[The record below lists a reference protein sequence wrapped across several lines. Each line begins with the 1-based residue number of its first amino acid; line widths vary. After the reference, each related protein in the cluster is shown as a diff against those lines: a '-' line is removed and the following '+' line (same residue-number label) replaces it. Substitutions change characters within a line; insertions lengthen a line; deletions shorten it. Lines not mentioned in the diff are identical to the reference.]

1 MNVPRPLQTIQDN
14 IARVIKGKS
23 HVIEMAVVCLLARGH
38 LLLEDVPG
46 VGKTT
51 LAHSL
56 ARSLDCSFKRIQFTS
71 DLLPSDI
78 VGVSIFNRQQQ
89 AFEFVPGPIFANI
102 VLADEINRTTPKT
115 QSSLLEA
122 MSEAQI
128 SVDNQTHPLKQP
140 FMVIATQNP
149 AEYHGTFPLPES
161 QLDRFLM
168 RLRIGYP
175 SVEEEQKVLS
185 RPYALHP
192 ADILAP
198 VLSTQDVLELQRRIE
213 HVHMDESVS
222 EYLLALVHATRQS
235 ELLSLGVSTRGALA
249 LSNAAKALA
258 LVRGRDFCLPDDVK
272 ELTPIVLSHR
282 VMLSRAQGMRMQSFE
297 QAERVL
303 LDIVDTIP
311 VPVCIHGHGQ
321 ACDDPLHALVP
332 RPSRIPTPLPGY
344 PPVAPTDVRWHTL
357 LVVHDR
363 YRRGSRQH
371 REQSFLSAASDD
383 AEHRGDLRSPVRA
396 MFAPTRLPSACAR
409 SHHGQSTDDGHPL
422 GHQS

>member
-1 MNVPRPLQTIQDN
+1 MNVPRPLQAIQDN

-175 SVEEEQKVLS
+175 SMDEERNVLN

-198 VLSTQDVLELQRRIE
+198 VLSSQDVLELQRRIE
-213 HVHMDESVS
+213 HVHMDGSVS
-222 EYLLALVHATRQS
+222 EYLLTIVHATRQS
-235 ELLSLGVSTRGALA
+235 DLLSLGVSTRGALA
-249 LSNAAKALA
+249 LNNAAKALA
-258 LVRGRDFCLPDDVK
+258 LVRSRDFCLPDDVK
-272 ELTPIVLSHR
+272 ELAPIVLSHR
-282 VMLSRAQGMRMQSFE
+282 VMLSRAQGMRVQSFE
-297 QAERVL
+297 QAERII

-311 VPVCIHGHGQ
+311 VPV
-321 ACDDPLHALVP
+321 
-332 RPSRIPTPLPGY
+332 
-344 PPVAPTDVRWHTL
+344 
-357 LVVHDR
+357 
-363 YRRGSRQH
+363 
-371 REQSFLSAASDD
+371 
-383 AEHRGDLRSPVRA
+383 
-396 MFAPTRLPSACAR
+396 
-409 SHHGQSTDDGHPL
+409 
-422 GHQS
+422 

>member
-1 MNVPRPLQTIQDN
+1 MNVPHPLQAIQDN
-14 IARVIKGKS
+14 IARVIRGKA

-175 SVEEEQKVLS
+175 TMEEERKVLN

-198 VLSTQDVLELQRRIE
+198 VLSAQDVLELQRRIE
-213 HVHMDESVS
+213 HVHVDDSVG
-222 EYLLALVHATRQS
+222 EYLLAIVQATRQS

-249 LSNAAKALA
+249 LNNAAKALA
-258 LVRGRDFCLPDDVK
+258 LVRGRDFCLPDDMK
-272 ELTPIVLSHR
+272 ELAPIVLSHR
-282 VMLSRAQGMRMQSFE
+282 VMLSRAQGMRIQSFE
-297 QAERVL
+297 QAERVI

-311 VPVCIHGHGQ
+311 VPV
-321 ACDDPLHALVP
+321 
-332 RPSRIPTPLPGY
+332 
-344 PPVAPTDVRWHTL
+344 
-357 LVVHDR
+357 
-363 YRRGSRQH
+363 
-371 REQSFLSAASDD
+371 
-383 AEHRGDLRSPVRA
+383 
-396 MFAPTRLPSACAR
+396 
-409 SHHGQSTDDGHPL
+409 
-422 GHQS
+422 

>member
-1 MNVPRPLQTIQDN
+1 MNVPHPLQAIQDN
-14 IARVIKGKS
+14 IARVIRGKA

-89 AFEFVPGPIFANI
+89 AFEFMPGPIFANI

-175 SVEEEQKVLS
+175 TVEEERKVLN

-198 VLSTQDVLELQRRIE
+198 VLSAQDVLELQHRIE
-213 HVHMDESVS
+213 HVHVDDSVS
-222 EYLLALVHATRQS
+222 EYLLAIVQATRQS

-249 LSNAAKALA
+249 LNNASKALA
-258 LVRGRDFCLPDDVK
+258 LVRGRDFCLPDDIK
-272 ELTPIVLSHR
+272 ELAPIVLSHR
-282 VMLSRAQGMRMQSFE
+282 VMLNRAQGMRMQSFE
-297 QAERVL
+297 QAERIV

-311 VPVCIHGHGQ
+311 VPV
-321 ACDDPLHALVP
+321 
-332 RPSRIPTPLPGY
+332 
-344 PPVAPTDVRWHTL
+344 
-357 LVVHDR
+357 
-363 YRRGSRQH
+363 
-371 REQSFLSAASDD
+371 
-383 AEHRGDLRSPVRA
+383 
-396 MFAPTRLPSACAR
+396 
-409 SHHGQSTDDGHPL
+409 
-422 GHQS
+422 

>member
-1 MNVPRPLQTIQDN
+1 MSREIQAIQDN
-14 IARVIKGKS
+14 IALVIKGKA

-56 ARSLDCSFKRIQFTS
+56 ARSLACSFKRIQFTS

-78 VGVSIFNRQQQ
+78 VGVSMFNRQKQG
-89 AFEFVPGPIFANI
+89 FEFIPGPIFANI

-128 SVDNQTHPLKQP
+128 SVDNQTHPLRQP

-175 SVEEEQKVLS
+175 SLEEERKVLA

-192 ADILAP
+192 ADMLEA
-198 VLSTQDVLELQRRIE
+198 VLSEQEVLGLQRRVDQI
-213 HVHMDESVS
+213 HMDESLT
-222 EYLLALVHATRQS
+222 EYLLAIVQATRQS

-249 LSNAAKALA
+249 LNKTVKALA
-258 LVRGRDFCLPDDVK
+258 LVRGRDYCLPDDIK
-272 ELTPIVLSHR
+272 ELAPIVLSHR
-282 VMLSRAQGMRMQSFE
+282 VMLSRTQGMRGQSFE
-297 QAERVL
+297 QAERIV
-303 LDIVDTIP
+303 LDIVDAVP
-311 VPVCIHGHGQ
+311 VPV
-321 ACDDPLHALVP
+321 
-332 RPSRIPTPLPGY
+332 
-344 PPVAPTDVRWHTL
+344 
-357 LVVHDR
+357 
-363 YRRGSRQH
+363 
-371 REQSFLSAASDD
+371 
-383 AEHRGDLRSPVRA
+383 
-396 MFAPTRLPSACAR
+396 
-409 SHHGQSTDDGHPL
+409 
-422 GHQS
+422 

>member
-1 MNVPRPLQTIQDN
+1 MNLPHPLQSIQDN
-14 IARVIKGKS
+14 IARVIKGKA

-102 VLADEINRTTPKT
+102 VLADEINRTTSKT

-122 MSEAQI
+122 MSEAQV

-175 SVEEEQKVLS
+175 SADEELKVLN

-213 HVHMDESVS
+213 HVHIDASVS
-222 EYLLALVHATRQS
+222 EYLLAIVHATRQS

-249 LSNAAKALA
+249 LNNAAKALS

-272 ELTPIVLSHR
+272 ELAPIVLSHR
-282 VMLSRAQGMRMQSFE
+282 VMLSRAQGMRVQSFE
-297 QAERVL
+297 QAERII

-311 VPVCIHGHGQ
+311 VPV
-321 ACDDPLHALVP
+321 
-332 RPSRIPTPLPGY
+332 
-344 PPVAPTDVRWHTL
+344 
-357 LVVHDR
+357 
-363 YRRGSRQH
+363 
-371 REQSFLSAASDD
+371 
-383 AEHRGDLRSPVRA
+383 
-396 MFAPTRLPSACAR
+396 
-409 SHHGQSTDDGHPL
+409 
-422 GHQS
+422 

>member
-1 MNVPRPLQTIQDN
+1 MIDHVCSSPSPDLMTNPTEAIQSIQEN
-14 IARVIKGKS
+14 ISRVIKGKPL
-23 HVIEMAVVCLLARGH
+23 VIEMTVVALLARGH

-78 VGVSIFNRQQQ
+78 VGVSIFNRQKQ
-89 AFEFVPGPIFANI
+89 AFEFMAGPIFANV

-128 SVDNQTHPLKQP
+128 SVDNQTYPLSQP

-175 SVEEEQKVLS
+175 SAEEERKVLS
-185 RPYALHP
+185 RSPSLHP
-192 ADILAP
+192 AEDLQPMLAA
-198 VLSTQDVLELQRRIE
+198 QDVLDLQAQVDE
-213 HVHMDESVS
+213 VFMDDSLT
-222 EYLLALVHATRQS
+222 EYLLSIVQATRLS

-249 LSNAAKALA
+249 LNRASKSLA
-258 LVRGRDFCLPDDVK
+258 LVRGRTYCVPDDIK
-272 ELTPIVLSHR
+272 ELAPIVLSHR
-282 VMLSRAQGMRMQSFE
+282 VMVARTQGIRQRSFE
-297 QAERVL
+297 QAERIIQDL
-303 LDIVDTIP
+303 VDSVP
-311 VPVCIHGHGQ
+311 VPV
-321 ACDDPLHALVP
+321 
-332 RPSRIPTPLPGY
+332 
-344 PPVAPTDVRWHTL
+344 
-357 LVVHDR
+357 
-363 YRRGSRQH
+363 
-371 REQSFLSAASDD
+371 
-383 AEHRGDLRSPVRA
+383 
-396 MFAPTRLPSACAR
+396 
-409 SHHGQSTDDGHPL
+409 
-422 GHQS
+422 

>member
-1 MNVPRPLQTIQDN
+1 MSHEIQAIQDN
-14 IARVIKGKS
+14 IALVIKGKA

-56 ARSLDCSFKRIQFTS
+56 ARSLACSFKRIQFTS

-78 VGVSIFNRQQQ
+78 VGVSMFNRQKQG
-89 AFEFVPGPIFANI
+89 FEFIPGPIFANI

-128 SVDNQTHPLKQP
+128 SVDNQTHPLRQP

-175 SVEEEQKVLS
+175 SLEEERKVLA

-192 ADILAP
+192 ADMLEA
-198 VLSTQDVLELQRRIE
+198 VLSEQEVLGLQRRVDQI
-213 HVHMDESVS
+213 HMDESLT
-222 EYLLALVHATRQS
+222 EYLLAIVQATRQS

-249 LSNAAKALA
+249 LNKTVKALA
-258 LVRGRDFCLPDDVK
+258 LVRGRDYCLPDDIK
-272 ELTPIVLSHR
+272 ELAPIVLSHR
-282 VMLSRAQGMRMQSFE
+282 VMLSRTQGMRGQSFE
-297 QAERVL
+297 QAERIV
-303 LDIVDTIP
+303 LDIVDAVP
-311 VPVCIHGHGQ
+311 VPV
-321 ACDDPLHALVP
+321 
-332 RPSRIPTPLPGY
+332 
-344 PPVAPTDVRWHTL
+344 
-357 LVVHDR
+357 
-363 YRRGSRQH
+363 
-371 REQSFLSAASDD
+371 
-383 AEHRGDLRSPVRA
+383 
-396 MFAPTRLPSACAR
+396 
-409 SHHGQSTDDGHPL
+409 
-422 GHQS
+422 

>member
-1 MNVPRPLQTIQDN
+1 MNSTPTIRDILEN
-14 IARVIKGKS
+14 IARVIKGKP
-23 HVIEMAVVCLLARGH
+23 HVIEMSVIALLARGH

-78 VGVSIFNRQQQ
+78 VGVSIFNRQKQ
-89 AFEFVPGPIFANI
+89 AFEFMQGPIFANI

-128 SVDNQTHPLKQP
+128 SFDNKTYPLSQP

-175 SVEEEQKVLS
+175 APEEERKVLE
-185 RPYALHP
+185 RPQSLHP
-192 ADILAP
+192 AET
-198 VLSTQDVLELQRRIE
+198 LSPMLTAQDVLGLQHQVDQVRME
-213 HVHMDESVS
+213 ESITD
-222 EYLLALVHATRQS
+222 YLISIVQSTRQS

-249 LSNAAKALA
+249 LSRAAKALA
-258 LVRGRDFCLPDDVK
+258 FVRGRTYCLPDDVK
-272 ELTPIVLSHR
+272 ELAPIVLSHR
-282 VMLSRAQGMRMQSFE
+282 IMVARAQGSRQRSSDHAE
-297 QAERVL
+297 QIIQDLVES
-303 LDIVDTIP
+303 IP
-311 VPVCIHGHGQ
+311 VPV
-321 ACDDPLHALVP
+321 
-332 RPSRIPTPLPGY
+332 
-344 PPVAPTDVRWHTL
+344 
-357 LVVHDR
+357 
-363 YRRGSRQH
+363 
-371 REQSFLSAASDD
+371 
-383 AEHRGDLRSPVRA
+383 
-396 MFAPTRLPSACAR
+396 
-409 SHHGQSTDDGHPL
+409 
-422 GHQS
+422 

>member
-1 MNVPRPLQTIQDN
+1 MNVPKPFQAIQDN
-14 IARVIKGKS
+14 IARVIKGKA
-23 HVIEMAVVCLLARGH
+23 HVIEMAVVCLVARGH

-78 VGVSIFNRQQQ
+78 VGVSIFNRQHQ

-122 MSEAQI
+122 MSEAQV

-175 SVEEEQKVLS
+175 SLEEERKVLN

-192 ADILAP
+192 ADSLAP
-198 VLSTQDVLELQRRIE
+198 VLTAQDVLELQRRIE
-213 HVHMDESVS
+213 EVHMGESVS
-222 EYLLALVHATRQS
+222 EYLLAIVHATRQS

-249 LSNAAKALA
+249 LHNAAKALA
-258 LVRGRDFCLPDDVK
+258 LVRGREYCLPDDVK
-272 ELTPIVLSHR
+272 ELAPIVLSHR
-282 VMLSRAQGMRMQSFE
+282 VMLSRAQGMRAQSFE
-297 QAERVL
+297 QAERIV
-303 LDIVDTIP
+303 LDIVETIP
-311 VPVCIHGHGQ
+311 VPV
-321 ACDDPLHALVP
+321 
-332 RPSRIPTPLPGY
+332 
-344 PPVAPTDVRWHTL
+344 
-357 LVVHDR
+357 
-363 YRRGSRQH
+363 
-371 REQSFLSAASDD
+371 
-383 AEHRGDLRSPVRA
+383 
-396 MFAPTRLPSACAR
+396 
-409 SHHGQSTDDGHPL
+409 
-422 GHQS
+422 

>member
-1 MNVPRPLQTIQDN
+1 MNSTQTIRAIQEN
-14 IARVIKGKS
+14 IAQVIKGKP
-23 HVIEMAVVCLLARGH
+23 HVIELTVVALLARGH

-78 VGVSIFNRQQQ
+78 VGVSIFNRQKQ
-89 AFEFVPGPIFANI
+89 AFEFMPGPIFANI

-128 SVDNQTHPLKQP
+128 SVDNQTHPLSQP

-175 SVEEEQKVLS
+175 SPEEEKKVLDRS
-185 RPYALHP
+185 QSLHP
-192 ADILAP
+192 AEDLQPILTA
-198 VLSTQDVLELQRRIE
+198 QDVLDLQAQVDKVLME
-213 HVHMDESVS
+213 ESLM
-222 EYLLALVHATRQS
+222 EYLLSIVQTTRQS

-249 LSNAAKALA
+249 LSRAAKALS
-258 LVRGRDFCLPDDVK
+258 LVRGRTYCLPDDIK
-272 ELTPIVLSHR
+272 ELAPTVLSHR
-282 VMLSRAQGMRMQSFE
+282 IMVARTQGLRQRSFE
-297 QAERVL
+297 QAGRIIQDLVESV
-303 LDIVDTIP
+303 P
-311 VPVCIHGHGQ
+311 VPV
-321 ACDDPLHALVP
+321 
-332 RPSRIPTPLPGY
+332 
-344 PPVAPTDVRWHTL
+344 
-357 LVVHDR
+357 
-363 YRRGSRQH
+363 
-371 REQSFLSAASDD
+371 
-383 AEHRGDLRSPVRA
+383 
-396 MFAPTRLPSACAR
+396 
-409 SHHGQSTDDGHPL
+409 
-422 GHQS
+422 

>member
-1 MNVPRPLQTIQDN
+1 MNALRPIKAIQDN
-14 IARVIKGKS
+14 IARVIKGND

-122 MSEAQI
+122 MSEAQV
-128 SVDNQTHPLKQP
+128 SVDNQTHLLKQP

-175 SVEEEQKVLS
+175 SLEEERKVLE

-198 VLSTQDVLELQRRIE
+198 VLSTQDVLDLQRRIDQI
-213 HVHMDESVS
+213 HMDESLS
-222 EYLLALVHATRQS
+222 EYLLAIIQATRQS
-235 ELLSLGVSTRGALA
+235 ELLSLGVSTRGSLA
-249 LSNAAKALA
+249 LNKAAKALA
-258 LVRGRDFCLPDDVK
+258 LVRGRDYCLPDDVK
-272 ELTPIVLSHR
+272 ELAPIVLSHR
-282 VMLSRAQGMRMQSFE
+282 VMLSRAQGMRAQSFE
-297 QAERVL
+297 LAERIV
-303 LDIVDTIP
+303 LDILDTIP
-311 VPVCIHGHGQ
+311 VPV
-321 ACDDPLHALVP
+321 
-332 RPSRIPTPLPGY
+332 
-344 PPVAPTDVRWHTL
+344 
-357 LVVHDR
+357 
-363 YRRGSRQH
+363 
-371 REQSFLSAASDD
+371 
-383 AEHRGDLRSPVRA
+383 
-396 MFAPTRLPSACAR
+396 
-409 SHHGQSTDDGHPL
+409 
-422 GHQS
+422 

>member
-1 MNVPRPLQTIQDN
+1 MEGRDPRRRL
-14 IARVIKGKS
+14 
-23 HVIEMAVVCLLARGH
+23 VVLGG
-38 LLLEDVPG
+38 PG

-175 SVEEEQKVLS
+175 SLEEERKVLE

-198 VLSTQDVLELQRRIE
+198 VLSTQDVLELQRRVDQI
-213 HVHMDESVS
+213 HMDESLS
-222 EYLLALVHATRQS
+222 DYLLAIIHATRQS

-249 LSNAAKALA
+249 LNKTAKALA
-258 LVRGRDFCLPDDVK
+258 LVRGRDYCLPDDVK
-272 ELTPIVLSHR
+272 ELAPIVLSHR
-282 VMLSRAQGMRMQSFE
+282 VMLSRAQGLRAQSFE
-297 QAERVL
+297 QAERIV
-303 LDIVDTIP
+303 LDIVDTVP
-311 VPVCIHGHGQ
+311 VPV
-321 ACDDPLHALVP
+321 
-332 RPSRIPTPLPGY
+332 
-344 PPVAPTDVRWHTL
+344 
-357 LVVHDR
+357 
-363 YRRGSRQH
+363 
-371 REQSFLSAASDD
+371 
-383 AEHRGDLRSPVRA
+383 
-396 MFAPTRLPSACAR
+396 
-409 SHHGQSTDDGHPL
+409 
-422 GHQS
+422 

>member
-1 MNVPRPLQTIQDN
+1 MVKCADLIQRLEDNVSRAL
-14 IARVIKGKS
+14 VGKPE
-23 HVIEMAVVCLLARGH
+23 VVRLAVVGLLARGH
-38 LLLEDVPG
+38 LLIEDVPG

-78 VGVSIFNRQQQ
+78 VGVSMFNRQKQG
-89 AFEFVPGPIFANI
+89 FEFIPGPIFANI

-128 SVDNQTHPLKQP
+128 SVDNQTHSLKQP

-175 SVEEEQKVLS
+175 SLEEERKVLE

-198 VLSTQDVLELQRRIE
+198 VLSIQDVLDLQRRIDII
-213 HVHMDESVS
+213 HMDESLS
-222 EYLLALVHATRQS
+222 EYLLAIIQATRQS
-235 ELLSLGVSTRGALA
+235 
-249 LSNAAKALA
+249 
-258 LVRGRDFCLPDDVK
+258 
-272 ELTPIVLSHR
+272 
-282 VMLSRAQGMRMQSFE
+282 
-297 QAERVL
+297 
-303 LDIVDTIP
+303 
-311 VPVCIHGHGQ
+311 
-321 ACDDPLHALVP
+321 
-332 RPSRIPTPLPGY
+332 
-344 PPVAPTDVRWHTL
+344 
-357 LVVHDR
+357 
-363 YRRGSRQH
+363 
-371 REQSFLSAASDD
+371 
-383 AEHRGDLRSPVRA
+383 
-396 MFAPTRLPSACAR
+396 
-409 SHHGQSTDDGHPL
+409 
-422 GHQS
+422 